1 MILFI
6 YTILFLLYVPV
17 LIFMLYTLYA
27 IVKGAPY
34 VPLARENVMI
44 MIQTA
49 KLKSTDI
56 FFDLGSGDG
65 RLLRAAAPLV
75 KQCVGIEI
83 NPLLYY
89 WSRFL
94 CRNYKNITIKRQ
106 DLWTT
111 DLREINVIS
120 LFFIAH
126 KMDKLA
132 IKLSRELKT
141 GARVVSYG
149 FKFSS
154 WKPTEKNGKVYLY
167 IFPDCVL

>member
-1 MILFI
+1 M
-6 YTILFLLYVPV
+6 
-17 LIFMLYTLYA
+17 
-27 IVKGAPY
+27 
-34 VPLARENVMI
+34 
-44 MIQTA
+44 
-49 KLKSTDI
+49 
-56 FFDLGSGDG
+56 GSGDG